1 MNAFVEMRKKKGY
14 SQGSVAATIGVERS
28 TIAKW
33 ETNAAKPRVDHLI
46 ALSKLY
52 DCSIGDLRDEEL
64 KTAEE

>member
-46 ALSKLY
+46 ALS
-52 DCSIGDLRDEEL
+52 
-64 KTAEE
+64 